1 MEKGERD
8 NIHFKKYK
16 AILEIFKNHYI
27 YIYIEVI

>member
-16 AILEIFKNHYI
+16 AKLENFKNHYCN
-27 YIYIEVI
+27 EEEN